1 MNTKEDTLELVLA
14 QPVSR
19 GAGDSVVGKQAG
31 VEEWLHSPEQE

>member
-19 GAGDSVVGKQAG
+19 GAGDAVVGQQAG
-31 VEEWLHSPEQE
+31 GGGVVTLP